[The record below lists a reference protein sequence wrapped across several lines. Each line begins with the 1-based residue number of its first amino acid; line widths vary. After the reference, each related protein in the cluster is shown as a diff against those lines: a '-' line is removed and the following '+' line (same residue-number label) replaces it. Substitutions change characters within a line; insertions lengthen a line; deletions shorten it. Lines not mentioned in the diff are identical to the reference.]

1 MEVTVASDNATSL
14 APAPHCWPWED
25 NIETHKE
32 NHLNSLVGSVLAI
45 TTIFANILLF
55 VIIFSNKDFKDQ
67 VRIMDHPL
75 KTDIFNFDQRCNMF
89 MLSIGCSDVLSALNG
104 LVFSQPGFI
113 RGR

>member
-1 MEVTVASDNATSL
+1 MEVTVASKNITSL
-14 APAPHCWPWED
+14 EPAPHCFPWED
-25 NIETHKE
+25 YAETHQE
-32 NHLNSLVGSVLAI
+32 DYHFGWVVFGLCIAAI
-45 TTIFANILLF
+45 VANLLLF